1 MSSKFKSHAERIAQV
16 KVFVKGARGLGADMK
31 PVDLKIKDLDKELE
45 VYIDADAGQESLKAE
60 LNKMT
65 QALNKSADKIDALY
79 RRVVDYAY
87 SVYGKQG
94 PELKKL
100 GLMPWAKSRKA
111 SKPKV

>member
-1 MSSKFKSHAERIAQV
+1 MSKKFKSHAERIAQV
-16 KVFVKGARGLGADMK
+16 KVFVKGAKGLGTDMK
-31 PVDLKIKDLDKELE
+31 PVDLKIKDLEKELD
-45 VYIDADAGQESLKAE
+45 VYIDTDASQESLKAE

-65 QALNKSADKIDALY
+65 KELNKSAEKIDALY

-94 PELKKL
+94 TELKKL
-100 GLMPWAKSRKA
+100 GLMPWSSSRKV